1 MFILTSNVK
10 VGVCEASSAQIHIFL
25 KFISGKMPA
34 CATESLTRMWSSSES
49 VHTGGSSSSSGFHSP
64 SSPYSFSPIS
74 TSPDNTLKKRRVR
87 RTASAGAIIHEPFV
101 IHSDRRDSSRSQSP
115 VESLPEE
122 EESLSLLAGI
132 IGWYPCFLLR
142 VAKGIVFAILPLAW
156 RQILFAIPLWTI
168 SLWIWMFWQFVQL
181 PLTIFKTFMSL
192 LFTPVTE
199 RTRKKR
205 TVLISG
211 GSTIQSLH
219 LARNFYSA
227 GARVVVCEV
236 EGLFALARFSTAV
249 NKFYT
254 VPRPTSD
261 QQQNYVRALCEI
273 VEKEKAAYYIP
284 VSSCT
289 SAYYDAVAK
298 PHLELL
304 GCTCFCPG
312 IKEVW
317 ALDDTLEVLKRCE
330 QMGIAIPTYHTITSK
345 EDVLR
350 LYDSGEI
357 RTGRY
362 VMSTAGPS
370 GLRERAKMVL
380 PPSRSD
386 LKLPQDI
393 SEQRPWVV
401 VKDMEGDHFLTCT
414 TIKES
419 KVIANVTCLLDKDIK
434 GLVPVENKEVT
445 QWLNN
450 FFSKLNLLRPI
461 TGHISFRFVATKNNN
476 TIVPLSSRVGISL
489 PYICYTSVHPRLLW
503 KPCKHFSRQN
513 SGPIVVENGRYWM
526 PETVATTIRNPSV
539 DAVTRLIGTVLDKRE
554 VLFTMWDPLP
564 YCAYYHMQL
573 PFKNVLG
580 FVQKQQDRFPQPIAA
595 PVR

>member
-1 MFILTSNVK
+1 
-10 VGVCEASSAQIHIFL
+10 
-25 KFISGKMPA
+25 MPA

-49 VHTGGSSSSSGFHSP
+49 VHAGGSSSSSSGFHSP
-64 SSPYSFSPIS
+64 NSPYSFSPIS

-101 IHSDRRDSSRSQSP
+101 IQSDRRDSSRCQSP

-122 EESLSLLAGI
+122 EESLSFLAGI

-142 VAKGIVFAILPLAW
+142 VAKGIIFAILPLAW
-156 RQILFAIPLWTI
+156 RQILFAIPIWGVT
-168 SLWIWMFWQFVQL
+168 LWIWMFWQFVQL
-181 PLTIFKTFMSL
+181 PLTIFKAVMTIL
-192 LFTPVTE
+192 LTPASE
-199 RTRKKR
+199 RYRKKR

-211 GSTIQSLH
+211 GSTIQALH

-227 GARVVVCEV
+227 GARVVVCEID
-236 EGLFALARFSTAV
+236 GLFALARFSTAV
-249 NKFYT
+249 NKFYS
-254 VPRPTSD
+254 VPKPTSD

-273 VEKEKAAYYIP
+273 VDKEKVAYYIP
-284 VSSCT
+284 VSSST

-304 GCTCFCPG
+304 GCSCFCPG

-330 QMGIAIPTYHTITSK
+330 KMGISVPLYHAIISK
-345 EDVLR
+345 DDVLK
-350 LYDSGEI
+350 LYETGEI

-362 VMSTAGPS
+362 MMSTAGPS
-370 GLRERAKMVL
+370 GLRERAKMAL
-380 PPSRSD
+380 PPTRAD

-401 VKDMEGDHFLTCT
+401 VQDMEGDHYLTCT
-414 TIKES
+414 TVKES
-419 KVIANVTCLLDKDIK
+419 KVVANVTCLLDEDSK
-434 GLVPVENKEVT
+434 GLVPVENKEIT

-461 TGHISFRFVATKNNN
+461 TGHISFRFVISKNNN
-476 TIVPLSSRVGISL
+476 TIVPLSSRVGVSL
-489 PYICYTSVHPRLLW
+489 PYICYTTVHPRLVW

-513 SGPIVVENGRYWM
+513 SGPLIVENGRYWM
-526 PETVATTIRNPSV
+526 HETVANTLRNPTV
-539 DAVTRLIGTVLDKRE
+539 ETVTRLVGTVLDKRE

-580 FVQKQQDRFPQPIAA
+580 FVQKQQDRFPQPMAA